1 MNKKINNIVKIPA
14 SLDGNFFRYWL
25 EFLKPYHNLT
35 QREVDVATCFLK
47 YRYELSKVITSQNIL
62 DEVIMSEDTKRK
74 IREECS
80 ITSPHFQVIM
90 GKLRKNQIIVDGK
103 LNPKF
108 IPNIEEESGFFKL
121 LLLFELK

>member
-74 IREECS
+74 IREECA